1 MAMYGNPHTPLLPH
15 FPSNIWSNNNSGLP
29 RCLGCSAIVSDQ
41 IPLSPKKVAETRGS
55 YSNLT
60 FSDHSNSLT
69 KQRLRSSINNPKNI
83 TTKHVGFANNLTQTN
98 ASPTSPATISSP
110 GNLLFL
116 SIFRFRNMNK

>member
-15 FPSNIWSNNNSGLP
+15 FPSNIWSNNTSGLP

-41 IPLSPKKVAETRGS
+41 HPLSPKNVVEIRGS

-60 FSDHSNSLT
+60 FSDNCNSLT
-69 KQRLRSSINNPKNI
+69 KQRLRSNINNPKTI

-98 ASPTSPATISSP
+98 ASLRSPAAISSP
-110 GNLLFL
+110 GNFV
-116 SIFRFRNMNK
+116 F